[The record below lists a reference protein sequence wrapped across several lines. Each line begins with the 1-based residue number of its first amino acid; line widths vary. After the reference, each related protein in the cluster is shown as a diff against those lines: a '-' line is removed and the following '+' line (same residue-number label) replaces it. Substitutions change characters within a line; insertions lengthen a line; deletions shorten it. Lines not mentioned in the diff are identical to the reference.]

1 MKTKITSFLTFAVA
15 SLLTLSATAFADTE
29 SGFYESDHVRG
40 FISIG
45 ADYRGMRSEFHD
57 YVNNIAFRNGTH
69 MEEAYVPSGDTAT
82 KLDTLAFGGS
92 FKYAKFN
99 DYYLG
104 LHVNIGAQYKQFLT
118 WFDINFMPPQISE
131 RPAKT
136 YSASAPVEDENGE
149 IVEVRTK
156 KYPLYDVAWY
166 SYGVDWMFGWKL
178 FGENTIINL
187 IPSVGFG
194 MNLINFHFASN
205 FDLVYREDPSKWD
218 TMRDRDYSTLATTFN
233 SELELRLEFS
243 RIAIGGYGGYR
254 FIRYNELKV
263 ESRSLSNTVPY
274 QNTDAVGDTWFAGLR
289 LTWLF
294 LSDWQKK
301 QRDRL

>member
-1 MKTKITSFLTFAVA
+1 MKTKITSFITFAVA
-15 SLLTLSATAFADTE
+15 SLLAFSASAFAE
-29 SGFYESDHVRG
+29 AEAGFYESDHVRG

-57 YVNNIAFRNGTH
+57 YVNNIAFRNGIH
-69 MEEAYVPSGDTAT
+69 MEEAYVQDSDSSVR
-82 KLDTLAFGGS
+82 LDTLAFAGS
-92 FKYAKFN
+92 FKYSKFN

-104 LHVNIGAQYKQFLT
+104 LHVNFGAQYKQFLT
-118 WFDINFMPPQISE
+118 WFDVNFMPPQISE

-136 YSASAPVEDENGE
+136 YSASAGVEGSDGSIE
-149 IVEVRTK
+149 EVRTK
-156 KYPLYDVAWY
+156 KYPLYDVEWY
-166 SYGVDWMFGWKL
+166 SYGIDWMFGWKL

-194 MNLINFHFASN
+194 LNLINFHFASN
-205 FDLVYREDPSKWD
+205 FDIVYMENPNKWD

-243 RIAIGGYGGYR
+243 RFAIGGYGGYR
-254 FIRYNELKV
+254 FIRYNELKI
-263 ESRSLSNTVPY
+263 ESRTMNNTVPY
-274 QNTDAVGDTWFAGLR
+274 QNTDAIGDTWFAGLR
-289 LTWLF
+289 ITWLF

>member
-15 SLLTLSATAFADTE
+15 SLLTLSSTAFADAE

-57 YVNNIAFRNGTH
+57 YVNNIAFRNGYH
-69 MEEAYVPSGDTAT
+69 MEEVTVSDGEESRV
-82 KLDTLAFGGS
+82 DTLAFAGS
-92 FKYAKFN
+92 FKYSKFN
-99 DYYLG
+99 SYYLG
-104 LHVNIGAQYKQFLT
+104 LHVNLGAQYKQFLT
-118 WFDINFMPPQISE
+118 WFDFNFMPPQISE
-131 RPAKT
+131 RPSKT
-136 YSASAPVEDENGE
+136 YSASAAIEDADGNV
-149 IVEVRTK
+149 VEVVTK
-156 KYPLYDVAWY
+156 KYPLYNVEWY
-166 SYGVDWMFGWKL
+166 SYGIDWMFGWKL

-194 MNLINFHFASN
+194 LNLINFHFASN
-205 FDLVYREDPSKWD
+205 FDLVYMENPSKWD
-218 TMRDRDYSTLATTFN
+218 TMRDRDYSTIATTFN

-243 RIAIGGYGGYR
+243 RIAIGAYGGYR
-254 FIRYNELKV
+254 FIRYNELKI
-263 ESRSLSNTVPY
+263 ESRTMSNTVPY
-274 QNTDAVGDTWFAGLR
+274 QNTDAIGDTWFAGLR

>member
-15 SLLTLSATAFADTE
+15 SLIAFSSTAFADGET
-29 SGFYESDHVRG
+29 GFYESDHVRG

-45 ADYRGMRSEFHD
+45 ADYRGMRSAFQD
-57 YVNNIAFRNGTH
+57 YVNSVAFRNGVH
-69 MEEAYVPSGDTAT
+69 MEEESVPAGDTGT
-82 KLDTLAFGGS
+82 VQDTLVYAGT
-92 FKYAKFN
+92 FKYSKFN

-104 LHVNIGAQYKQFLT
+104 LHVNVGAQYKQFLT
-118 WFDINFMPPQISE
+118 WFDFNFMPPQVSE
-131 RPAKT
+131 RPSKT
-136 YSASAPVEDENGE
+136 YSASAGVEGSDGS

-156 KYPLYDVAWY
+156 KYPLYDIEWY

-187 IPSVGFG
+187 IPAVGFG
-194 MNLINFHFASN
+194 LNLINFHFASN
-205 FDLVYREDPSKWD
+205 FDLVYLEDPSKWD
-218 TMRDRDYSTLATTFN
+218 TMRDRDYSTLATTVN

-243 RIAIGGYGGYR
+243 RFAIGAYGGYR

-263 ESRSLSNTVPY
+263 ESRTMSNSIPY
-274 QNTDAVGDTWFAGLR
+274 QNTDANGDTWFAGLR
-289 LTWLF
+289 ITWIF

-301 QRDRL
+301 QKDRL